1 MFLIYYTINYDCIK
15 QNWITEYHVMKN
27 DKKFL
32 TNSREFISSA
42 RLLSKGER
50 VLLSLSAGKD
60 SMALLHLMVNLRG
73 EYSLDLGIFHLNHK
87 TRGTDSD
94 EDEKFLRERAEVLH
108 IPLYCRQ
115 YDFLSQQPSG
125 MSFEDYARKIRYQLL
140 SSIAADEGF
149 TRICTAHNSDDQVE
163 TLLMRI
169 LTGTGLHGLSGISPS
184 RDMVVRPLLWATTEE
199 IYSYLK
205 DNGIQWRE
213 DRSNA
218 ENHYLR
224 NFIRNRVLPLVQ
236 SRIPSTRRAILALGE
251 NASEQQQ
258 LLNQLVDSC
267 YPGLVC
273 VRDDEVIILYGRMG
287 ENRPL
292 FTHVCA
298 RQIREKFH
306 QYVSRGMLLEIYR
319 KAHTARGH
327 AELYNANGFRVMKSR
342 HRDEW
347 VVVISKK
354 NSVQIPGE
362 WEYLVSPVREKVC
375 TISEVEID
383 LEIRFADYSEFGS
396 KRHKHGC
403 VYVDA
408 GTGENIVIRN
418 RRDGDRITLENGTR
432 KIKEL
437 FVDLKLS
444 PAEKQ
449 RVPIIVIDGETA
461 CCMLSVNGKGD
472 DRVAKKFKVKK
483 DSKKILAICTITS

>member
-1 MFLIYYTINYDCIK
+1 MKKGNNFLIK
-15 QNWITEYHVMKN
+15 
-27 DKKFL
+27 
-32 TNSREFISSA
+32 SREFISSA
-42 RLLSKGER
+42 RLLRKGDR

-60 SMALLHLMVNLRG
+60 SMAMLHLMDNLRE
-73 EYSLDLGIFHLNHK
+73 EYALNLGIFHLNHNI
-87 TRGTDSD
+87 RGADSD
-94 EDEKFLRERAEVLH
+94 ADEDFLRKMAEVSG

-115 YDFLSQQPSG
+115 YEFLSQQSSG
-125 MSFEDYARKIRYQLL
+125 MSFEDYARKIRYRLL

-163 TLLMRI
+163 TILMRI
-169 LTGTGLHGLSGISPS
+169 LTGTGLYGLSGISPS
-184 RDMVVRPLLWATTEE
+184 RDMIIRPLLWATAEE

-236 SRIPSTRRAILALGE
+236 SRIPSTRSAILTLGE

-258 LLNQLVDSC
+258 LLNQLVDNC
-267 YPGLVC
+267 YPDLVR
-273 VRDDEVIILYGRMG
+273 VRDDEVIIQYGRIG

-319 KAHTARGH
+319 KAHAAQGH
-327 AELYNANGFRVMKSR
+327 AELYNADGLRVMKSR
-342 HRDEW
+342 HHDEW
-347 VVVISKK
+347 VVVISK
-354 NSVQIPGE
+354 NTRVQTRDE
-362 WEYLVSPVREKVC
+362 WEYLVSPIREKVC
-375 TISEVEID
+375 TISEVKID
-383 LEIRFADYSEFGS
+383 LEIRLADYSEYENR
-396 KRHKHGC
+396 RHNPCCG
-403 VYVDA
+403 YVDA
-408 GTGENIVIRN
+408 GTGENLVIRN

-432 KIKEL
+432 KLKEL
-437 FVDLKLS
+437 FIDLKLS
-444 PAEKQ
+444 PVEKQ
-449 RVPIIVIDGETA
+449 EVPIIVIDGEIA
-461 CCMLSVNGKGD
+461 CCMLSVTGKSD

-483 DSKKILAICTITS
+483 DSKKILAICTIPS